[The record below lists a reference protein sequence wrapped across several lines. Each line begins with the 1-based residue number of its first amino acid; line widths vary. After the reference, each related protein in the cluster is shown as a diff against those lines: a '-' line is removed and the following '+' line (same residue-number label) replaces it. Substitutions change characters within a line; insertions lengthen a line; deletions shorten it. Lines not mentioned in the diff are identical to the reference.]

1 LILTKRYRCHNCQS
15 IACGVFFMSL
25 LNKNID
31 LIGMII
37 AVLIYSSA
45 ILVFIARLC
54 GKRQIEFIS
63 GIFELLLSIPLMY
76 LLIRAH
82 ADSRPILYFIQ
93 VGLML
98 LWLVIELLL
107 DYILKIDFRKT
118 KWMVICYVTLFF
130 GSTGGMLGV
139 ASNAGRVWRFLSIF
153 LFLIMTILAF
163 IQRKK
168 TGR

>member
-1 LILTKRYRCHNCQS
+1 
-15 IACGVFFMSL
+15 MSL

-31 LIGMII
+31 LLGLLV

-45 ILVFIARLC
+45 ILVFLARLC
-54 GKRQIEFIS
+54 GKKQIVFIT
-63 GIFELLLSIPLMY
+63 GIFELSLSIPLIY

-82 ADSRPILYFIQ
+82 ADSRPTLYYIQ

-118 KWMVICYVTLFF
+118 KWMVICYVTIFF
-130 GSTGGMLGV
+130 AGTGGMLGV
-139 ASNAGRVWRFLSIF
+139 ASNAGRGWSFISIF

-168 TGR
+168 TGM